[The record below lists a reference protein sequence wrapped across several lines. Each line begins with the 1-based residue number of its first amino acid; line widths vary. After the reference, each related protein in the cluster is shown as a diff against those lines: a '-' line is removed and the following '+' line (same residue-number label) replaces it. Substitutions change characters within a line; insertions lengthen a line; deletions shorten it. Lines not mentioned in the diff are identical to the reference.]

1 MIDPLP
7 EKQRE
12 FLAVM
17 GLADEFTVEMAQFV
31 MADAHAEDLL
41 AALTGRMRLSSVC
54 RTARPT
60 GSTT

>member
-7 EKQRE
+7 ENSE

-31 MADAHAEDLL
+31 MADAHADLL
-41 AALTGRMRLSSVC
+41 PR
-54 RTARPT
+54 
-60 GSTT
+60 